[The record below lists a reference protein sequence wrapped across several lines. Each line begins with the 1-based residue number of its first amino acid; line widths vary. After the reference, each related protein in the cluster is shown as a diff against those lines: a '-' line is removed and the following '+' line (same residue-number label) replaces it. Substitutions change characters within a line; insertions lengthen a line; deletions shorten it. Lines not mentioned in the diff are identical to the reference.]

1 MAEINLTQAEADA
14 LIAMEKHRTDEELVD
29 YPAATE
35 SVHLPLVSPD
45 GREHFLLDLRR
56 SGRIDLLK
64 GTYQNRARQVVV
76 LARLD
81 FGGRPH
87 RNPDDSEVASP
98 HLHVYRE
105 GYAIKWANPLPLA
118 LFTDPEDRW
127 QMLLDFM
134 RFCNITKPPRV
145 QKGLYV

>member
-1 MAEINLTQAEADA
+1 MAELNLTQAEADT
-14 LIAMEKHRTDEELVD
+14 LIALEKHRADESLVD
-29 YPAATE
+29 YPAAGE
-35 SVHLPLVSPD
+35 SAHLPLVSAD
-45 GREHFLLDLRR
+45 GREHFILDLTR

-64 GTYQNRARQVVV
+64 GTYQNRARKVVV

-98 HLHVYRE
+98 HLHTYRE
-105 GYAIKWANPLPLA
+105 GYATKWAIPLPPG
-118 LFTDPEDRW
+118 LFTDLDDRW

-134 RFCNITKPPRV
+134 RFCNITKPPRL